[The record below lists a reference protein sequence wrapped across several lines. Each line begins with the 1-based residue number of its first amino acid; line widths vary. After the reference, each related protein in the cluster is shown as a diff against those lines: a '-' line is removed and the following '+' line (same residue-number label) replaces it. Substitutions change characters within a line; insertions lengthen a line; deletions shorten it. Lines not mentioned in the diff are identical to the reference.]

1 MIWQTN
7 NLKQK
12 WNYGLSS
19 LRTVWA
25 LVQLLLDL
33 DIEVFLQ
40 SDKPQTAID
49 GSFII
54 LLNKLRT
61 CNDLA
66 YICHMLGLLINC

>member
-1 MIWQTN
+1 MIWQRN

-33 DIEVFLQ
+33 DIEVFSPKRQ
-40 SDKPQTAID
+40 ASN
-49 GSFII
+49 SY
-54 LLNKLRT
+54 RR
-61 CNDLA
+61 
-66 YICHMLGLLINC
+66 LIHNTVE